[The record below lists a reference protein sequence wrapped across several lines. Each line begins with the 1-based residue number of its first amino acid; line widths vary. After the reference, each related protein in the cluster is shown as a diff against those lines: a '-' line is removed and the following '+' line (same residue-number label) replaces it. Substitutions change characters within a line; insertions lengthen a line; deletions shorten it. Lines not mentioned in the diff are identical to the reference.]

1 MAQRAIQG
9 STYECQRETWP
20 QARRQ
25 KGMYQKKVFG
35 EKLKPGERVSLFA
48 PRNAK
53 SKNSSFNG
61 TDRTTSLRKRQ
72 RSITKFQRMR
82 LQKKWHIVH
91 YKQLKPVKDDERSP
105 RMETRSFHYE
115 KLQSQGNA
123 GNNKE
128 MANDENIQSFT
139 PEFFSRPQKQHSR
152 YKWMDEDKN
161 FFYDLFA
168 ERTNTTK
175 TLTKKIIP
183 TEPSGEEQE
192 ATELSQH
199 VLKEIQT
206 PFVTPTKE
214 LSSTPLPQRP
224 HKPKVVMRDLNEG
237 KKTPASATR

>member
-1 MAQRAIQG
+1 
-9 STYECQRETWP
+9 
-20 QARRQ
+20 
-25 KGMYQKKVFG
+25 
-35 EKLKPGERVSLFA
+35 
-48 PRNAK
+48 
-53 SKNSSFNG
+53 
-61 TDRTTSLRKRQ
+61 
-72 RSITKFQRMR
+72 
-82 LQKKWHIVH
+82 
-91 YKQLKPVKDDERSP
+91 
-105 RMETRSFHYE
+105 
-115 KLQSQGNA
+115 
-123 GNNKE
+123 

-139 PEFFSRPQKQHSR
+139 PEFFSRPQKQHSP

-237 KKTPASATR
+237 KKKHRLARRDKCETKNFCGTSRIKNRRWHPLHCKNKRKKSSRVSEEIRNRRRTKN